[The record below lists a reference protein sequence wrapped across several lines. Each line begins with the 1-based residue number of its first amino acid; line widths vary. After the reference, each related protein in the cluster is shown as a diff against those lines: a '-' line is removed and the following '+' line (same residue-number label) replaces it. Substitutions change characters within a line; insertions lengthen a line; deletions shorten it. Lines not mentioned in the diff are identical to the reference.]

1 MERDQHELV
10 NTPERETKQKK
21 KAVFSFCIALLAS
34 LFLFISTK
42 ILVSTQRLTGI
53 SDITVCLY
61 ISLHF
66 IKVFITGFMNKK
78 TGKESSWIA

>member
-1 MERDQHELV
+1 MERDQHELY
-10 NTPERETKQKK
+10 EYAWKETKQKK

-53 SDITVCLY
+53 SDHNGLVLY
-61 ISLHF
+61 ISTPF
-66 IKVFITGFMNKK
+66 Y
-78 TGKESSWIA
+78 